1 VAGATGTTYTLGAA
15 DVGHTIDVVASFTD
29 LKGTAESKASAATAV
44 VTHVDHAPVATPGSV
59 LSSSI
64 GVPFVTSG
72 TNTVSQDL
80 AVRLNAPGLIS
91 GLPGESGFGTL
102 ALPAGDD
109 NSSGK
114 IPFTSVF
121 GTLPSGLAGLDF
133 FGTYYT
139 GLFINNNGNVTF
151 GDAYSAYTPSTISA
165 GVNNP
170 IIAPFWADVDT
181 RGAGAVY
188 YYLDPTDGV
197 MTITWDHVGYYN
209 SKTNKLDSFQLVLIN
224 EGNGNFDIEYR
235 YGNIQ
240 WTTGD
245 ASGGS
250 NGLGGTPALV
260 GYSAGDAA
268 HSFQLTQ
275 SGNEAALLALPT
287 TPGNTNPAIAGV
299 DEFAVRNGAVGPSSL
314 TATGTILFSDSDLS
328 DTHSIQSVTY
338 TGSGNE
344 LGTLSLL
351 KAADTTGTATG
362 TGGKFDWTYTVNA
375 QTARTALDGISTHTK
390 VETFNV
396 VISDGQTGGTLT
408 QAVSVTLNETN
419 TAPAGVAGSSI
430 NLGLTQLAGVGSKAV
445 TVTGSPLNW
454 TMEGAAHN
462 ADGSWTALTNDFS
475 TLTITPD
482 VNFVGAI
489 ALNVVETWT
498 NPDGSVGSMVVSD
511 NVEAYAPGSPIF
523 AVAGDDHLTG
533 TGGSDQFVF
542 AQPIGNDIIYN
553 FDAASD
559 KIDLI
564 GFTNIASF
572 ADVQGNI
579 VDDANG
585 NAVINIGAHETITL
599 NGVHAASVTAS
610 GFVFNQAPITEN
622 PGTMQIGDGSY
633 LPLSGTINNTGTI
646 QLNSTGEET
655 DLQLIEH
662 GIALTG
668 TGHVVLSDRAEN
680 VISGTSADV
689 TMTNVDNTI
698 SGAGQIGNGKL
709 TLINEGTIDATGAK
723 PLTVDTG
730 VNVVTNSGT
739 LEATGSGGLIVRS
752 DVVNTGVLWA
762 NGGNVALE
770 GNVSGN
776 GSALI
781 SGSATLE
788 FAAASTANTAFASGS
803 TGALVL
809 DHGFDFSG
817 IVSGMTASNHLDLLN
832 FSFAKG
838 TTLNYAANADGNGGV
853 LSVTDGAHS
862 ANISLSGH
870 FNPAGFQAGVDH
882 GTGTLISYHDILLV

>member
-1 VAGATGTTYTLGAA
+1 
-15 DVGHTIDVVASFTD
+15 
-29 LKGTAESKASAATAV
+29 
-44 VTHVDHAPVATPGSV
+44 
-59 LSSSI
+59 
-64 GVPFVTSG
+64 
-72 TNTVSQDL
+72 
-80 AVRLNAPGLIS
+80 
-91 GLPGESGFGTL
+91 
-102 ALPAGDD
+102 
-109 NSSGK
+109 
-114 IPFTSVF
+114 
-121 GTLPSGLAGLDF
+121 
-133 FGTYYT
+133 
-139 GLFINNNGNVTF
+139 
-151 GDAYSAYTPSTISA
+151 
-165 GVNNP
+165 
-170 IIAPFWADVDT
+170 
-181 RGAGAVY
+181 
-188 YYLDPTDGV
+188 
-197 MTITWDHVGYYN
+197 
-209 SKTNKLDSFQLVLIN
+209 
-224 EGNGNFDIEYR
+224 
-235 YGNIQ
+235 
-240 WTTGD
+240 
-245 ASGGS
+245 
-250 NGLGGTPALV
+250 
-260 GYSAGDAA
+260 
-268 HSFQLTQ
+268 
-275 SGNEAALLALPT
+275 
-287 TPGNTNPAIAGV
+287 
-299 DEFAVRNGAVGPSSL
+299 
-314 TATGTILFSDSDLS
+314 
-328 DTHSIQSVTY
+328 VTY

-817 IVSGMTASNHLDLLN
+817 IVSGMTASNHLDLLD